1 MRLWQVLC
9 LLLSFWG
16 CKNIF
21 FKTQQATSK
30 QKQTLFDMLIATAP
44 DKKVPY
50 PFSKLVDHL
59 GQYASPVGILIPL
72 GRSLQKTS
80 GYPEPF
86 TDPRRLV
93 GFRSPAT
100 VFRASFR
107 VLLNEPEV
115 SHIPASIAEIDVGR
129 RLFMGYVKKAGQ
141 IEVISLLPGES
152 EFDFQLVENYH
163 AGSNPVIK
171 TADKT
176 FCRSCHQHG
185 GPIFSPLRWDET
197 NANRGIASLL
207 KNHHPSGFV
216 DGIPVEHEEDAL
228 SESNPAFIFDSLV
241 RDANIAIYANAL
253 WHKGRGTHCP
263 GGVEDP
269 IKCREVMVRKEFNR
283 EFGDFPVADPTNDY
297 ASRTVL
303 GLIGNPLPFNLRH
316 FVFSNAEKRLQALRS
331 YPLKKLAKSTIYK
344 LKKSKRLRLRK
355 VREDEIGKARI
366 VQYFLIA
373 SNEIS
378 GNEIIRKK
386 DLNEFLLLPS
396 LTTVEL
402 HHIYDEVE
410 RMLVH
415 VHKQDIFK
423 NTRFDPL
430 IKRNN
435 SLTRVLVF
443 HPFLV
448 DVLQNTR
455 HIFSSYKYQQ
465 IDEAIT
471 KLVADLNSPLHNAR
485 LNVVTVV
492 RAILANLGHDLEAT
506 KWATDLSPTTTKNF
520 TEEGIYLPDDAL
532 GRSLYKHCSSCHGK
546 FSEYN
551 FLHFRT
557 KNEFCQSI
565 LSERHKLVQAL
576 ETGHMPPVELI
587 GTERDEIIKSL
598 KTGSF
603 AFCQ

>member
-21 FKTQQATSK
+21 FKTQQAPSK
-30 QKQTLFDMLIATAP
+30 QKQTLFDMLIATVP

-72 GRSLQKTS
+72 GRSLQKTA

-86 TDPRRLV
+86 KDPRRLV

-100 VFRASFR
+100 VFRAS
-107 VLLNEPEV
+107 LNEPEA

-171 TADKT
+171 TANKA

-185 GPIFSPLRWDET
+185 GPIFSPLTWDET

-207 KNHHPSGFV
+207 KRHHPSGFV
-216 DGIPVEHEEDAL
+216 DGIPVEHEEDAI
-228 SESNPAFIFDSLV
+228 SGSNPAYIFDSLV
-241 RDANIAIYANAL
+241 RDANAAIYANEL
-253 WHKGRGTHCP
+253 WHKGPNCP
-263 GGVEDP
+263 RVKDP
-269 IKCREVMVRKEFNR
+269 IKCRKIMVREEFDR
-283 EFGDFPVADPTNDY
+283 QIGGFPVVGYRYSDNGG
-297 ASRTVL
+297 SQTVL
-303 GLIGNPLPFNLRH
+303 GFIGNPRPLFLHTHPFPQ
-316 FVFSNAEKRLQALRS
+316 NAARKLNALRS
-331 YPLKKLAKSTIYK
+331 YPLKKIAKPTIDK
-344 LKKSKRLRLRK
+344 LKKSKKSRE
-355 VREDEIGKARI
+355 VRDDEAGKAEVLR
-366 VQYFLIA
+366 YFLTA
-373 SNEIS
+373 AREIS

-386 DLNEFLLLPS
+386 DLNEFLLSPS

-402 HHIYDEVE
+402 NHIYDEVE
-410 RMLVH
+410 RMLVY
-415 VHKQDIFK
+415 VHEQDIFK
-423 NTRFDPL
+423 NTEFDPL
-430 IKRNN
+430 IKRN
-435 SLTRVLVF
+435 SMAGISIF

-448 DVLQNTR
+448 DVLRNLR
-455 HIFSSYKYQQ
+455 HVFSSYSHQQ
-465 IDEAIT
+465 IDNAIT
-471 KLVADLNSPLHNAR
+471 KLVADLDSPLHNAR

-492 RAILANLGHDLEAT
+492 RAILANLDHDLETT
-506 KWATDLSPTTTKNF
+506 KWATNLSPTTTKNF
-520 TEEGIYLPDDAL
+520 TAEEIYLPDDAL
-532 GRSLYKHCSSCHGK
+532 GRSLYKYCSSCHGK

-557 KNEFCQSI
+557 KNEFCQRI

-576 ETGHMPPVELI
+576 ETGHMPPDELI
-587 GTERDEIIKSL
+587 DTERDEIIKSL